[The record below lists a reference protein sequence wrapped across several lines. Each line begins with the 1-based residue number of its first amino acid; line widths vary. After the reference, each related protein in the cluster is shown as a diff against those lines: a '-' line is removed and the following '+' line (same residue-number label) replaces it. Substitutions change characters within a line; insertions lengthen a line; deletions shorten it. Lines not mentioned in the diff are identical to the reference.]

1 MESLARLLE
10 EAAERLQAGDDLV
23 ALRCVRIARARL
35 DQGPVNRASRLLYNE
50 IDTWFDPKVVRVE
63 IIVQLLAQ
71 EGLLRDE
78 RDSDADG
85 ETVDTD

>member
-10 EAAERLQAGDDLV
+10 EAAERLQEDDNLV

-35 DQGPVNRASRLLYNE
+35 DQGPVNRAARLLYNE
-50 IDTWFDPKVVRVE
+50 IDQWFDPKVVRVE
-63 IIVQLLAQ
+63 VIVQLLAQ

-78 RDSDADG
+78 RQDDSEG
-85 ETVDTD
+85 